1 MKRSFGPTPA
11 NSRSGRVGPN
21 VRPDFTIRLDQ
32 GRAVLVQRRAGR
44 PVDKLPRFARY
55 CVDRSMLR
63 SRPLKARF
71 DPIDA
76 ALAYPPASLASCNF
90 TDRDLMAYAGRHRP
104 PYYGRHEQNLIW
116 SATNRSC
123 IRPRPAL
130 GPIPSYA
137 ARKKLGAYPLGFD
150 CYQGKAGSAVSVI
163 AHDGH
168 NTARSANDATCESF
182 ESGRHAP
189 LDLWISIVSTARCL
203 EHVNRVIQMVARR
216 RRQAASNEIS
226 DYQTLHHDRWS
237 RDKRQPRGAILEGF
251 QRDC

>member
-116 SATNRSC
+116 SATNRSY

-137 ARKKLGAYPLGFD
+137 ARKKLGIRWA
-150 CYQGKAGSAVSVI
+150 
-163 AHDGH
+163 
-168 NTARSANDATCESF
+168 
-182 ESGRHAP
+182 
-189 LDLWISIVSTARCL
+189 SIVTR
-203 EHVNRVIQMVARR
+203 ARR
-216 RRQAASNEIS
+216 ARQFPSSRTMDITPLARRMTRLASRSNP
-226 DYQTLHHDRWS
+226 DGTR
-237 RDKRQPRGAILEGF
+237 P
-251 QRDC
+251 